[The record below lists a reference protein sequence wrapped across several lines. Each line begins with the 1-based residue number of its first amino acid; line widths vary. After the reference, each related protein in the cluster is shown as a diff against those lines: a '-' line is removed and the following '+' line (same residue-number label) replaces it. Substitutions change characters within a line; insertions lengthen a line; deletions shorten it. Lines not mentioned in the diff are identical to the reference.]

1 MSEDL
6 LTTQYSVDGDTITSK
21 SAGQTYTAK
30 FGGPAVPVQ
39 GDIGGTTVSVEKV
52 GDNGIRET
60 YHRGGKVVSVA
71 TSTLGADGK
80 LSVVSENKQNGSTL
94 RYEAAKG

>member
-1 MSEDL
+1 MVVEIDVQQHGNPRTKRGL
-6 LTTQYSVDGDTITSK
+6 FRKL
-21 SAGQTYTAK
+21 
-30 FGGPAVPVQ
+30 GGPEAPVQ

-80 LSVVSENKQNGSTL
+80 LSVVSENKMNGSTL